1 MANPNATNPDT
12 TKPERANP
20 AILNPETTNRPTDHA
35 GGEGGH
41 HSAGSALA
49 RILDENYETIAARR
63 SRGDSWQPVLDWLAH
78 NAITDTRGRPVTPQL
93 LAATWARVGAI
104 RDARG
109 LGRPRPICSRHSTTE
124 GSSTMASTEPARRVA
139 FSEAFSQALED
150 TDRHSPLYRFMVE
163 NYDAIAEKRSRY
175 GSWDK
180 FLDLVNEAGIR
191 DGQDRPVTVR
201 VLYRTWERVSRAVKA
216 SRSRPAA
223 RIATPPNVANPPR
236 PPDLPK
242 QQFATPPSTRTPL
255 ASAGASI
262 VSRPGQPPMITTR
275 KWQAHMAPLEREP
288 LPPGKSAQFSYEQAW
303 TAQHFRNDY
312 YLEEKRQAFATLQQD
327 LVNDL
332 TDAGFAVYIAR
343 FDADA
348 TGERVLAHLAERQR
362 IMDELKKEEAHGR
375 TNT

>member
-1 MANPNATNPDT
+1 
-12 TKPERANP
+12 
-20 AILNPETTNRPTDHA
+20 
-35 GGEGGH
+35 
-41 HSAGSALA
+41 
-49 RILDENYETIAARR
+49 
-63 SRGDSWQPVLDWLAH
+63 
-78 NAITDTRGRPVTPQL
+78 
-93 LAATWARVGAI
+93 
-104 RDARG
+104 
-109 LGRPRPICSRHSTTE
+109 
-124 GSSTMASTEPARRVA
+124 MASTESARRVA

-163 NYDAIAEKRSRY
+163 NHDAIAEKRSRY

-201 VLYRTWERVSRAVKA
+201 VLYRTWERVTRAVKA

-223 RIATPPNVANPPR
+223 RVATPPNPANPPR
-236 PPDLPK
+236 PPEHPP
-242 QQFATPPSTRTPL
+242 QQFATPPSTRMPL
-255 ASAGASI
+255 ASVGANI
-262 VSRPGQPPMITTR
+262 VSRPGEPPMITTR
-275 KWQAHMAPLEREP
+275 KWKAHMVPLEQET
-288 LPPGKSAQFSYEQAW
+288 LPPGKSAEYSYERAW
-303 TAQHFRNDY
+303 EAQNFRNDI
-312 YLEEKRQAFATLQQD
+312 YLDEQRQAFATLQQD